1 MSEPCQ
7 HGRWQYC
14 RRILQNHTHHFCVQ
28 CMDCL
33 SIIKIERHAGKL
45 WLKPDDIPENSP
57 IHAWIDPDV
66 TAAKR
71 GLLNE

>member
-1 MSEPCQ
+1 MSNCA
-7 HGRWQYC
+7 HLRWQYC
-14 RRILQNHTHHFCVQ
+14 RRVFSNGSQHFGCQ

-66 TAAKR
+66 ATDKR